1 MSRLNVSGL
10 STHLES
16 RGLYFRHLI
25 RTYVRDWRSHLGE
38 TLRWTK
44 ITRSSNTSEKPHPS
58 LGSWKSTAF
67 LMHDAYQMVWH
78 TYKKPSLWR
87 NAHLIKSSL
96 VSTLNRQWMV
106 ESVVDCRLAWMNV
119 MQCSASQCRYV
130 FRSDQVIHAYRRR
143 ACRYQTIDW
152 NVRQQQHVMI
162 PHRMFEESRSKIQKY
177 VVINPRARRND
188 TKSRHGKLSNGPSHP
203 VII

>member
-1 MSRLNVSGL
+1 MCRGFPRL

-25 RTYVRDWRSHLGE
+25 RTYVRDWRSHIGE

-143 ACRYQTIDW
+143 
-152 NVRQQQHVMI
+152 HVAIRLSIGMWGSNSTWWF
-162 PHRMFEESRSKIQKY
+162 HTECSKSQDRKY
-177 VVINPRARRND
+177 
-188 TKSRHGKLSNGPSHP
+188 KST
-203 VII
+203 